1 MKKATI
7 ISALSDL
14 PKEINLD
21 DFLERLIVIEKIE
34 SGLKDVKEGK
44 TISHD
49 EVKKRMKKWLK

>member
-1 MKKATI
+1 MKKTTI
-7 ISALSDL
+7 INALEDL

-44 TISHD
+44 TISHE
-49 EVKKRMKKWLK
+49 EVKKKMKKWLK